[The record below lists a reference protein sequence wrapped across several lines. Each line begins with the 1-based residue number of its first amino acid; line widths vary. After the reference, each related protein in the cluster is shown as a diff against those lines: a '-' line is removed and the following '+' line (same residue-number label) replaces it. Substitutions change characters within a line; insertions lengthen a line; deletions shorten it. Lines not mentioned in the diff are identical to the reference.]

1 MPTLNQQR
9 EVLGTL
15 VKNEAM
21 IEVVFEGR
29 LACPVFGDILDGLPS
44 STALHHFYIVP
55 KAGFDLTPFS

>member
-29 LACPVFGDILDGLPS
+29 LACPVFGDILVGLPS
-44 STALHHFYIVP
+44 STALHHFLYSAEGGI
-55 KAGFDLTPFS
+55 